1 MHIHINWN
9 NNLVQLCKCDK
20 RRKLPFSYVQFIKFH
35 LNKHIIQSYKVSIF
49 SMLHDFICI
58 QQCWRFFFKIMIL
71 ISAFYNNGF
80 DVIQLLHIIH
90 KYIMDIF
97 PLVKFNVEPWCNRLQ
112 GMSFCIQFART
123 QVYILQ
129 ITHMT

>member
-1 MHIHINWN
+1 
-9 NNLVQLCKCDK
+9 
-20 RRKLPFSYVQFIKFH
+20 
-35 LNKHIIQSYKVSIF
+35 
-49 SMLHDFICI
+49 MLKMFFRNHDFD
-58 QQCWRFFFKIMIL
+58 
-71 ISAFYNNGF
+71 SAFYNNGF

-97 PLVKFNVEPWCNRLQ
+97 PLIKFNVEPWCNRLQ